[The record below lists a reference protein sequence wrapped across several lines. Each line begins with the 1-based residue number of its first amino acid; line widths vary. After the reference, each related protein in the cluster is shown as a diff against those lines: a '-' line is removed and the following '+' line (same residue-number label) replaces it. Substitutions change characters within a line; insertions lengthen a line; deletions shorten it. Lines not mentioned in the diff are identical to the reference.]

1 MNLDELQIK
10 ISIELDD
17 LNKQLKTLTKDIDKA
32 LGPKATKK
40 LMADNNKII
49 KNGLTAINK
58 TTLNLVK
65 KSRKDTTKEIDA
77 MSKDINKS
85 LTKAFDINL
94 TKFNSNITSAM
105 NQARQTVKSA
115 CNDIRRELNA
125 ALNINGNIR
134 VTSKTTIS
142 GSAAGSSGSNI
153 ASTMASSQ
161 YIGAMII
168 KATNAVIKDNRTN
181 AKRIESKIDKA
192 TSKIVSAVKNIKVDT
207 KIPATNAKVEEKKP
221 RIFVYDPGKVKG
233 GSNKIDSGIFSTKPF
248 DELVEVINEGASKI
262 ENSLDEGVKKIENN
276 LNEGAS
282 KIEDSLDGLN
292 FALTGGVKDLSQSFK
307 QLKNSVKVINMVN
320 RMLENINKANRF
332 KSLGVGSYG
341 NNQLS
346 GGPINFTQGGTSP
359 LDTSQIEAMKKVH
372 ELMKQIR
379 SLGRG
384 IPSDTTSFT
393 YGEVITPQKLGLP
406 IEQLKK
412 AKEIIEDVS
421 YRVLDLETGLMN
433 TSNFDLFGLGKL
445 DTSQVEAMKKA
456 FKDMQNIRKQS
467 RMPRLN
473 EPTEDYNASESMA
486 KELHRQVASL
496 MDMAQELNEAFHKTP
511 MGIDEAVQQ
520 ANFLEGALDAVLDAS
535 KDLTSL
541 SPQIAKGFEFARDV
555 LNQMAPGIR
564 ALANEIRSY
573 TKPQAPAGI
582 PMDLEEYDLNPP
594 KPETPKIIEDIRKE
608 IQEEIP
614 INIDTTEAKEKL
626 DKLIKQISEKF
637 DTTLSELFNIDSR
650 ALEEGLASLKDW
662 IPTLEKAVGE
672 LNQID
677 DERIKINLDTT
688 DAQNSI
694 EALKTSYEMLIDACK
709 TNNLNAIRDLIP
721 QFENPVT
728 GTNRRKHPPM
738 PPRHSKP
745 RGKRGD
751 GSDELAIT
759 IDIDTSSANKVVD
772 KAKKIGKKIKDAIDN
787 SDSQTLGF
795 APYQNELHE
804 LGEAA
809 KRIGAKIKNVFGKVG
824 SNIKGI
830 FKSTGTNL
838 LGDFGKSFDSR
849 VAIHQAGKIKEKLG
863 EIKSSYK
870 KAANEIKKTAKQ
882 ITEPFKKIASVLK
895 SITGGIKSAWN
906 KITNIFKKGAGEA
919 SKATSKLRVELEDIL
934 GLAFEFVSL
943 YSLINLGKE
952 AITQSQ
958 TLAQS
963 EAKLTSLMRQRMGA
977 TNDTVKAIKDLVRE
991 QAQLGVVSET
1001 AMTRGAEQLSFYLH
1015 SAKALETL
1023 MPAIA
1028 NLTAKRG
1035 GFNATEDDAEEI
1047 ATQLGEAIR
1056 EGTTTPLEQSGI
1068 YLTEAEIEKFKHL
1081 TTEEARA
1088 AYLADVIAK
1097 NVGNLNQ
1104 QLANTPHG
1112 AIAQLKNNFKSLLG
1126 TLGTLLVNVIQPIV
1140 KWLNYI
1146 VVAANNALKALGK
1159 MLGFDMTSGGLAGVG
1174 DVGTGGGSIDTGG
1187 IDDTS
1192 DAFDNAADS
1201 AEKAEEAVEKF
1212 KGSLMGFDEINVL
1225 SDNTNKKKDDFD
1237 PTDITPGEGGQL
1249 IPEVGELTEAD
1260 SIFSKFGDKM
1270 KAFMDEILEP
1280 FTNAWD
1286 LLGDRWMKEWSDLID
1301 SFKHFCDSL
1310 GKFLKSVWEHGGKEF
1325 VQHLAEIG
1333 LACDIAAMEIGGE
1346 ILDSL
1351 ARLWDHLDPAKN
1363 MNTQGFLNALN
1374 EVSVKL
1380 RDFILG
1386 LGDHFESLMA
1396 NGGQDVLNALG
1407 DMFMNL
1413 GEAATR
1419 GLGVAIDALDG
1430 LIDHLDPANN
1440 EITRGMLK
1448 AWEDA
1453 FHSIGQMALDFVGL
1467 LESTLANGGQ
1477 DVINA
1482 IGDLGVQI
1490 GKTFGQIV
1498 NIAAESM
1505 SEFFK
1510 HMDPATNKNS
1520 EGALEALKYLIDSI
1534 RNFVEMLGDSIK
1546 VFMDN
1551 GGTEFV
1557 KNIGDIIAIL
1567 IELASTIAGDII
1579 NTITTFFDSW
1589 AGHLVIAACAKSL
1602 EIVSGALEILL
1613 KILKPLTPLIS
1624 GVVTAILAF
1633 KTIAPVVG
1641 FITKIVEGFK
1651 LLGGASGILAIAKGA
1666 FTALWG
1672 VIAANP
1678 IAAVVA
1684 AIVGIGTALV
1694 ALYNKCDW
1702 FRDAVN
1708 TIFDKFKDMFKGL
1721 IDVSKDIIEKI
1732 VNVFKGF
1739 VDILVGIFTGDGEK
1753 VGKAVRDIVENIY
1766 EIFRGI
1772 VDFQI
1777 EIAKIGFDL
1786 ISNFCKGIWDAIK
1799 KIPDALDGIADFFID
1814 YYVGLFG
1821 LDSSVGEEIKQS
1833 GKELMTGFCQGIKD
1847 KISAVGEVFN
1857 EVKETVSDAI
1867 SSITSK
1873 EWWQGIGEN
1882 IKNTFDDIC
1891 TNVSNGWNTI
1901 KDATVETCGNVWN
1914 TVKDKFSSVAEVISD
1929 TVGNWVDIVSEKW
1942 AKVTEP
1948 IAENLS
1954 VAISNASEKWTKLK
1968 EELSGILDDFIQR
1981 NKDRWE
1987 RIKSDTHEKIAP
1999 IVDDVVDKYSKMKDS
2014 VSDTLDEWAAIS
2026 EEKWGAMKEK
2036 IMDKV
2041 QPLID
2046 KVIELYDGAK
2056 NHVTNAWEVTKDA
2069 AIKAWDETAKFFDT
2083 HKTHLENKMSEL
2095 SDYFGEVW
2103 DKIKKTAKDD
2113 WEEVVKTF
2121 DTHKEHLKEKISILG
2136 DHFKDMWGY
2145 VKKEAEKDWEAI
2157 VDLFD
2162 THKKHLEEKM
2172 TAIANH
2178 FEKAW
2183 KATKKA
2189 AKEAWDETVDL
2200 FNTHKTHL
2208 ENKMTELGDY
2218 LGKVWGDVKKTA
2230 KDDWDEIV
2238 KAFDTHKTHLEKR
2251 MAAIGKYFKN
2261 IWKDTKETT
2270 IDVWDDIEKWFG
2282 THWENLKDIAETAIG
2297 HISDAWKSIS
2307 KAAEEVWVN
2316 IKDSIAFAFNGIVDF
2331 FADIFSPVLDW
2342 FKEFG
2347 KKIVDA
2353 LAFIPAMFKDLFE
2366 IDVFGGIKE
2375 GLGNGLDKLK
2385 QGGELL
2391 EKAISIGRFL
2401 VEGLFDGIMTTAKL
2415 IGTFLSGVGDIIIGF
2430 FKDLFGIHSPSTVFA
2445 ELGVYLIEGLIEGIT
2460 SMLGSIGDTFTNL
2473 KDSVVGWVKDIVDEA
2488 IEKWGELKES
2498 ITTNL
2503 GELYNNVS
2511 DKWQEIKE
2519 NVSEKCKDI
2528 YEDTKEKWTNIKD
2541 NVSETISNLKDDASD
2556 KYNKLKDTLT
2566 DTMDK
2571 WRQNSEEK
2579 WSKIKDKT
2587 SDLVSKLKSDTEDK
2601 YNKFKEA
2608 LTNTMEKWRS
2618 NSEEKW
2624 TKIKDKT
2631 NDLTTKLRSEV
2642 EERYTKFKDKLT
2654 DTMESWRSNSE
2665 DKWTKVKNKTSELVS
2680 NLKQDIEDRYT
2691 KFKDKLTD
2699 TMETWRS
2706 NNEDRWS
2713 KIKNKTSELVSNLK
2727 SDTETKYNTMKENL
2741 TSKLETFRQTSVDKW
2756 EDIKVKAGESI
2767 NNLKKDVESKYETL
2781 KNNLT
2786 NKLETWRSTSESK
2799 WNDIKEKGVSAIE
2812 NIRKNGEEKFESL
2825 KTSVISKMESI
2836 RSNLET
2842 KWNDVKNKATS
2853 AISTMKSDVE
2863 NKYNELKTNICAK
2876 LEEVKSEA
2884 NSKWESIKTTAGTKA
2899 REVVTEATNKF
2910 AEIKSSFT
2918 SKMDEAKKALE
2929 PKWTEL
2935 KNSVKTNA
2943 SGIASK
2949 VSEGLSTVKQKFT
2962 KPFEDAQRAV
2972 VEVINSI
2979 GRTFSNANWSFPK
2992 IKLPHI
2998 KVTGEWSFNPPRVPS
3013 FGIEWR
3019 KRGGIIDGIT
3029 PIGFAN
3035 GALQMGGEAG
3045 KEMVVPLENTSFT
3058 SKIAQAMGQAVDN
3071 AMARNMNSMY
3081 GSSANNSNDSK
3092 DIVLKVNE
3100 RELARA
3106 SINSINK
3113 LQRESGRTLLDI

>member
-125 ALNINGNIR
+125 ALNINGTIR
-134 VTSKTTIS
+134 VAGKASVS
-142 GSAAGSSGSNI
+142 GSEAGSSGSNV

-192 TSKIVSAVKNIKVDT
+192 TSKIVSAVKNIKV
-207 KIPATNAKVEEKKP
+207 PATNAKVEEKKP

-248 DELVEVINEGASKI
+248 DELVEVINEGTSKI

-292 FALTGGVKDLSQSFK
+292 FVLTGGVKDLSQSFK
-307 QLKNSVKVINMVN
+307 QLKNSVKVINMIN

-346 GGPINFTQGGTSP
+346 GSPINFTQGGTSP

-379 SLGRG
+379 SLG
-384 IPSDTTSFT
+384 
-393 YGEVITPQKLGLP
+393 
-406 IEQLKK
+406 
-412 AKEIIEDVS
+412 
-421 YRVLDLETGLMN
+421 TGLMN
-433 TSNFDLFGLGKL
+433 TSNFDLFGSGKL

-473 EPTEDYNASESMA
+473 EPTEDYDASKSIA

-496 MDMAQELNEAFHKTP
+496 IEMAQELNEAFHKTP

-541 SPQIAKGFEFARDV
+541 SPQIAKSFEFARDV
-555 LNQMAPGIR
+555 LNQMTPGIR
-564 ALANEIRSY
+564 ALANEIRSF
-573 TKPQAPAGI
+573 TKPQAPAGL
-582 PMDLEEYDLNPP
+582 PDLEWQEISPSKRPQTPASIIGDIEWRDIDDIDSSKLNDIKAQLQEIGEEFEFDLAELFHDIDFKYLEESLTSIKDVIKKFMPRF
-594 KPETPKIIEDIRKE
+594 KEVMET
-608 IQEEIP
+608 
-614 INIDTTEAKEKL
+614 L
-626 DKLIKQISEKF
+626 DKL
-637 DTTLSELFNIDSR
+637 D
-650 ALEEGLASLKDW
+650 A
-662 IPTLEKAVGE
+662 
-672 LNQID
+672 
-677 DERIKINLDTT
+677 ERIKLDIDTT
-688 DAQNSI
+688 DAQNQI
-694 EALKTSYEMLIDACK
+694 EALKASYEMLIDALK
-709 TNNLNAIRDLIP
+709 TNNVINALNGLIP
-721 QFENPVT
+721 REEQVNS
-728 GTNRRKHPPM
+728 TNKRKRPPM

-809 KRIGAKIKNVFGKVG
+809 KRIGAKIKNAFGKVG

-849 VAIHQAGKIKEKLG
+849 VAVHQAGVIKEKLG

-906 KITNIFKKGAGEA
+906 KITSTFKKGAGEA

-958 TLAQS
+958 ALAQS

-1146 VVAANNALKALGK
+1146 VVACNNALKALGK

-1333 LACDIAAMEIGGE
+1333 LACDIAAMQIGGE

-1396 NGGQDVLNALG
+1396 NGGQDVLNSMG
-1407 DMFMNL
+1407 DCFMNL

-1419 GLGVAIDALDG
+1419 GFGVAIDALDG

-1498 NIAAESM
+1498 DIAAKSM

-1721 IDVSKDIIEKI
+1721 IDVSKDIIEKV

-1857 EVKETVSDAI
+1857 KVKETVSDAI

-1954 VAISNASEKWTKLK
+1954 IAISNASEKWTKLK

-2069 AIKAWDETAKFFDT
+2069 AIEAWDETAKFFDT

-2145 VKKEAEKDWEAI
+2145 VKKEAEKDWKAI

-2251 MAAIGKYFKN
+2251 MAAIGEYFKN
-2261 IWKDTKETT
+2261 IWKDTEEIA

-2415 IGTFLSGVGDIIIGF
+2415 IGTFLQGVGDIIIGF

-2460 SMLGSIGDTFTNL
+2460 SMLGSIGDTFANL
-2473 KDSVVGWVKDIVDEA
+2473 KDSIVGWVKDIVDEA
-2488 IEKWGELKES
+2488 VEKWGELKEN

-2511 DKWQEIKE
+2511 DKWKEIKE
-2519 NVSEKCKDI
+2519 DVSEKCKDI
-2528 YEDTKEKWTNIKD
+2528 FDDTKDKWTNIKD
-2541 NVSETISNLKDDASD
+2541 NV
-2556 KYNKLKDTLT
+2556 
-2566 DTMDK
+2566 
-2571 WRQNSEEK
+2571 
-2579 WSKIKDKT
+2579 

-2601 YNKFKEA
+2601 YNKLEKA
-2608 LTNTMEKWRS
+2608 LTDTMDKWRQNSEDRWSKIKNKTDDLVSNLKSNIEDKYSKFRDKLTDTMDKWRQNSEDKWSKVKSKTEELTTNLKDTVEDKYTKFKDNLTDTMEKWRS
-2618 NSEEKW
+2618 NSE
-2624 TKIKDKT
+2624 
-2631 NDLTTKLRSEV
+2631 
-2642 EERYTKFKDKLT
+2642 
-2654 DTMESWRSNSE
+2654 
-2665 DKWTKVKNKTSELVS
+2665 DKW
-2680 NLKQDIEDRYT
+2680 
-2691 KFKDKLTD
+2691 
-2699 TMETWRS
+2699 
-2706 NNEDRWS
+2706 NN
-2713 KIKNKTSELVSNLK
+2713 IKSKTSELVSNLK
-2727 SDTETKYNTMKENL
+2727 SDTEEKYNNMKEALNSKIESVRS
-2741 TSKLETFRQTSVDKW
+2741 TSEAAWKNIKDKAS
-2756 EDIKVKAGESI
+2756 EHIS
-2767 NNLKKDVESKYETL
+2767 NLKSDVESKYETL

-2799 WNDIKEKGVSAIE
+2799 WKDIKEKGVSAIE

-2825 KTSVISKMESI
+2825 KTAVTTKMETIKTDLVSKW
-2836 RSNLET
+2836 ET
-2842 KWNDVKNKATS
+2842 IKNKAVEYVNS
-2853 AISTMKSDVE
+2853 MKSDVE
-2863 NKYNELKTNICAK
+2863 SKYDDLKTKIGAK
-2876 LEEVKSEA
+2876 LEEVKSETI
-2884 NSKWESIKTTAGTKA
+2884 SKWESIKSTASTKIK
-2899 REVVTEATNKF
+2899 EVVNEATNKF
-2910 AEIKSSFT
+2910 GEMKSSFT
-2918 SKMDEAKKALE
+2918 SKMDEVKTALG

-2943 SGIASK
+2943 SGIGSK
-2949 VSEGLSTVKQKFT
+2949 VSEGLSDVKQKFT
-2962 KPFEDAQRAV
+2962 KPFEDAKRAV
-2972 VEVINSI
+2972 GEVINSI

>member
-125 ALNINGNIR
+125 ALNINGTIR
-134 VTSKTTIS
+134 VAGKASVS
-142 GSAAGSSGSNI
+142 GSATGSSSSSVASI
-153 ASTMASSQ
+153 ASSE
-161 YIGAMII
+161 YIGAMLV
-168 KATNAVIKDNRTN
+168 KSTNAVIKDNRTN

-192 TSKIVSAVKNIKVDT
+192 TSKIVSAVKNIKVTVKLDSDKIKINIPEI
-207 KIPATNAKVEEKKP
+207 KIPDVKIESANDDSKVIDHLNKLGKINHEGFKIISKSIGQAT
-221 RIFVYDPGKVKG
+221 
-233 GSNKIDSGIFSTKPF
+233 
-248 DELVEVINEGASKI
+248 SKI
-262 ENSLDEGVKKIENN
+262 ISVIKSNGSTNNDGIE
-276 LNEGAS
+276 
-282 KIEDSLDGLN
+282 IEYPEPSYM
-292 FALTGGVKDLSQSFK
+292 ALE
-307 QLKNSVKVINMVN
+307 KVYPEPSYMA
-320 RMLENINKANRF
+320 LEKAYPKR
-332 KSLGVGSYG
+332 LGTGSYG
-341 NNQLS
+341 SNQLS
-346 GGPINFTQGGTSP
+346 GSPINFTQGGTSP

-379 SLGRG
+379 SLGKG

-473 EPTEDYNASESMA
+473 EPTEDYDDSEFMA

-496 MDMAQELNEAFHKTP
+496 MDMAQELNEVFHKTP

-520 ANFLEGALDAVLDAS
+520 ANFLEGALDAILDAS

-541 SPQIAKGFEFARDV
+541 SPQIAKSFEFARDV
-555 LNQMAPGIR
+555 LNQMTPGIR
-564 ALANEIRSY
+564 ALANEIRSF

-594 KPETPKIIEDIRKE
+594 RPETPKIVEDIRKE

-626 DKLIKQISEKF
+626 DKLIKQITEDF
-637 DTTLSELFNIDSR
+637 ETDFSELSSIDNKV
-650 ALEEGLASLKDW
+650 LEEGLVSLKDW

-694 EALKTSYEMLIDACK
+694 EALKASYEMLIDACK
-709 TNNLNAIRDLIP
+709 TNNLGAIRDLIP
-721 QFENPVT
+721 QFENLVKD
-728 GTNRRKHPPM
+728 TNRIKQPPM

-759 IDIDTSSANKVVD
+759 IDIDTSSVNKVVD

-804 LGEAA
+804 LGETA
-809 KRIGAKIKNVFGKVG
+809 KRIGTKIKNTFGKVG
-824 SNIKGI
+824 SEVKGI
-830 FKSTGTNL
+830 FKGTGTNL
-838 LGDFGKSFDSR
+838 FGNFGKSFDSH
-849 VAIHQAGKIKEKLG
+849 VAMHQAGELKAKLKEIASG
-863 EIKSSYK
+863 FN
-870 KAANEIKKTAKQ
+870 A
-882 ITEPFKKIASVLK
+882 PFKKISTGLNKTKSALNKFASGCK
-895 SITGGIKSAWN
+895 GAWAKITGVFRKGSNDCTKAMSPLRTTLSNLASMFGLYQLGSIFIDGTKQAIKYEASLMTIQRTLGGASKTLIDFANNNAQAFGISKSQVMEFG
-906 KITNIFKKGAGEA
+906 NIFSVIVSNFEKDGTKVAGTTQKLLESAGIIAGATGYNVNDVLENLRSGILGSSEAVDQLGLNLKVASLEA
-919 SKATSKLRVELEDIL
+919 S
-934 GLAFEFVSL
+934 
-943 YSLINLGKE
+943 N
-952 AITQSQ
+952 
-958 TLAQS
+958 
-963 EAKLTSLMRQRMGA
+963 
-977 TNDTVKAIKDLVRE
+977 
-991 QAQLGVVSET
+991 
-1001 AMTRGAEQLSFYLH
+1001 SF
-1015 SAKALETL
+1015 KQ
-1023 MPAIA
+1023 IA
-1028 NLTAKRG
+1028 NGAKSW
-1035 GFNATEDDAEEI
+1035 ND
-1047 ATQLGEAIR
+1047 
-1056 EGTTTPLEQSGI
+1056 
-1068 YLTEAEIEKFKHL
+1068 LTEAQKQAIIAQEIINQTTAKYGGIVKNTSSMHNAFMAQLSNTKLAIGKLGKALYTAILPAL
-1081 TTEEARA
+1081 TTIMAVLEKVFTYA
-1088 AYLADVIAK
+1088 ADVVAK
-1097 NVGNLNQ
+1097 LLSVFGITVDFASNMEMPD
-1104 QLANTPHG
+1104 T
-1112 AIAQLKNNFKSLLG
+1112 SLGDSLG
-1126 TLGTLLVNVIQPIV
+1126 
-1140 KWLNYI
+1140 
-1146 VVAANNALKALGK
+1146 
-1159 MLGFDMTSGGLAGVG
+1159 DSVG
-1174 DVGTGGGSIDTGG
+1174 DSF
-1187 IDDTS
+1187 DDTKES
-1192 DAFDNAADS
+1192 VDDAT
-1201 AEKAEEAVEKF
+1201 EAVEKF
-1212 KGSLMGFDEINVL
+1212 KGSLAGFDEINIL
-1225 SDNTNKKKDDFD
+1225 SDNTPKAED
-1237 PTDITPGEGGQL
+1237 PEVPGDGGIGNIGDIGTPEITDGEGVFDKL
-1249 IPEVGELTEAD
+1249 
-1260 SIFSKFGDKM
+1260 SDKM
-1270 KAFMDEILEP
+1270 KAFLDEVIEP
-1280 FTNAWD
+1280 FKNAWD
-1286 LLGDRWMKEWSDLID
+1286 LLGERWKQEWADLVE

-1310 GKFLKSVWEHGGKEF
+1310 GKFLKSVWDNGGKEF
-1325 VQHLAEIG
+1325 VQHMAEIG
-1333 LACDIAAMEIGGE
+1333 LACGIAAMEIGGE

-1407 DMFMNL
+1407 DCFMNL

-1498 NIAAESM
+1498 DIAAESM

-1520 EGALEALKYLIDSI
+1520 KGALEALKYLIDSI

-1721 IDVSKDIIEKI
+1721 IDVSKDIIEKV

-1857 EVKETVSDAI
+1857 KVKETVSDAI

-2556 KYNKLKDTLT
+2556 KYNELKDTLT